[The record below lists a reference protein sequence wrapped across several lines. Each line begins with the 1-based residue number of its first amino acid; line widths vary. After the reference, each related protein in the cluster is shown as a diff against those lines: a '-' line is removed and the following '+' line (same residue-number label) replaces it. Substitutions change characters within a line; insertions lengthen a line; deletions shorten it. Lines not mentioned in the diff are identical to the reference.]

1 MLIKFLTFS
10 IFLLAIDF
18 KILAEEADPY
28 VMAMHDKKYLRLQD
42 GKESILVRKFNE
54 IGPSNH
60 MRLFLRKNGKVLWDV
75 TYHDDLEIVWADAHF
90 IPLFDKEF
98 IADLNNDSYPEIAVA
113 VWHGGNAV
121 RYCKAIIFSV
131 KEDKLVPLATH
142 EINYEFS
149 RSVFKNKAEANLKNE
164 SHKGI

>member
-1 MLIKFLTFS
+1 MSKASKTKTRIPRTPEFKKQ
-10 IFLLAIDF
+10 AI
-18 KILAEEADPY
+18 AVATWVSHY
-28 VMAMHDKKYLRLQD
+28 KKTLGIIQ
-42 GKESILVRKFNE
+42 
-54 IGPSNH
+54 
-60 MRLFLRKNGKVLWDV
+60 
-75 TYHDDLEIVWADAHF
+75 ADAHF

-121 RYCKAIIFSV
+121 RYCRAILFSV

-149 RSVFKNKAEANLKNE
+149 RSVFKNRGEANLKNE
-164 SHKGI
+164 SLKGIQDLIQID